1 MSGEAR
7 TDVGRCGGE
16 GQRLSSLKVTMGM
29 V

>member
-16 GQRLSSLKVTMGM
+16 GQRLSSLMVSVGM